1 MHVKAG
7 RELLER
13 TLLTKR
19 QESSVP
25 PPFFRFVFSNIICGF
40 CRNVKQTERN
50 EVIFHEKRASAY
62 KGKVVEF
69 FVKTLE
75 FSIDTYY
82 SL

>member
-1 MHVKAG
+1 MVQFADKVCKLK
-7 RELLER
+7 E
-13 TLLTKR
+13 
-19 QESSVP
+19 
-25 PPFFRFVFSNIICGF
+25 
-40 CRNVKQTERN
+40 TETN

-75 FSIDTYY
+75 ITIDNYH

>member
-1 MHVKAG
+1 VYQKPFLVSIKNKKLSPKG
-7 RELLER
+7 
-13 TLLTKR
+13 
-19 QESSVP
+19 ESQFADKV
-25 PPFFRFVFSNIICGF
+25 CKL
-40 CRNVKQTERN
+40 KQTERN

-75 FSIDTYY
+75 ITIDNYY

>member
-1 MHVKAG
+1 M
-7 RELLER
+7 
-13 TLLTKR
+13 
-19 QESSVP
+19 
-25 PPFFRFVFSNIICGF
+25 
-40 CRNVKQTERN
+40 KQTERN

-75 FSIDTYY
+75 FSIDNYY